1 MFFVI
6 IIFVFKAKQNPMQAV
21 QAAAAAIGPSG
32 LPSSST
38 TSAIDDKDNKPSIE
52 ILQQVFSTFG
62 EIRCCDIPNLDPFR
76 ISNGILGTAAPLSQD
91 TTFDAYVQFSEYIG
105 FVKAM
110 DACRNMKLMLIDDT
124 NTAYTASIKVSFI
137 SRNKNNVKTDC

>member
-1 MFFVI
+1 
-6 IIFVFKAKQNPMQAV
+6 MQAV
-21 QAAAAAIGPSG
+21 QAAAAAIGSSG
-32 LPSSST
+32 LASSSSST
-38 TSAIDDKDNKPSIE
+38 STVDDKDNKASLE

-62 EIRCCDIPNLDPFR
+62 EIRCCDIPQLDPFR
-76 ISNGILGTAAPLSQD
+76 ISNGALGSSVPISQD

-124 NTAYTASIKVSFI
+124 NTAYTASIKVRDLF
-137 SRNKNNVKTDC
+137 K

>member
-1 MFFVI
+1 
-6 IIFVFKAKQNPMQAV
+6 MQAV

-32 LPSSST
+32 LPSSSA
-38 TSAIDDKDNKPSIE
+38 TSITDDKENKPSIE

-62 EIRCCDIPNLDPFR
+62 EIRCCDIPCLDPFR
-76 ISNGILGTAAPLSQD
+76 ISNGTGVPQD
-91 TTFDAYVQFSEYIG
+91 TTFDAYIQYSEYIG

-124 NTAYTASIKVSFI
+124 NNAFTASIKVRFI
-137 SRNKNNVKTDC
+137 LKIND

>member
-1 MFFVI
+1 
-6 IIFVFKAKQNPMQAV
+6 MQAV

-32 LPSSST
+32 LPASST
-38 TSAIDDKDNKPSIE
+38 TSNIDDNKPSIE

-62 EIRCCDIPNLDPFR
+62 EIRCSDIPCLDPFR
-76 ISNGILGTAAPLSQD
+76 ISNGLLGSVLPND
-91 TTFDAYVQFSEYIG
+91 TTFDAYIQYSEYIG

-124 NTAYTASIKVSFI
+124 NTAYTANIKVRFI
-137 SRNKNNVKTDC
+137 EKIIICITNHF

>member
-1 MFFVI
+1 
-6 IIFVFKAKQNPMQAV
+6 MQAV

-32 LPSSST
+32 LQSSST
-38 TSAIDDKDNKPSIE
+38 TSTLDDKENKPSIE

-62 EIRCCDIPNLDPFR
+62 EIRCSDIPYLDPFR
-76 ISNGILGTAAPLSQD
+76 TSNGTTGVPQE
-91 TTFDAYVQFSEYIG
+91 TTFDAYIQYSEYIG

-124 NTAYTASIKVSFI
+124 NTAYTANIKV
-137 SRNKNNVKTDC
+137 

>member
-1 MFFVI
+1 
-6 IIFVFKAKQNPMQAV
+6 MQAV

-38 TSAIDDKDNKPSIE
+38 TSNIDDKENKPSIE

-62 EIRCCDIPNLDPFR
+62 EIRCSDIPYLDPFR
-76 ISNGILGTAAPLSQD
+76 ISNGSIGSGVPHD
-91 TTFDAYVQFSEYIG
+91 TTFDAYIQYSEYIG

-124 NTAYTASIKVSFI
+124 NTAYTANIKVKFI
-137 SRNKNNVKTDC
+137 EK

>member
-1 MFFVI
+1 
-6 IIFVFKAKQNPMQAV
+6 MQAV

-38 TSAIDDKDNKPSIE
+38 TSTNDDKENKPSIE

-62 EIRCCDIPNLDPFR
+62 EIRCCDIPFLDPLR
-76 ISNGILGTAAPLSQD
+76 ISNNNASQD
-91 TTFDAYVQFSEYIG
+91 TTFDAYIQYSEYIG

-124 NTAYTASIKVSFI
+124 NTAYTASIKVRFI
-137 SRNKNNVKTDC
+137 INKKYRLRKIFRWILIEHDIYQIE